1 MLNIRI
7 DTYIKAPA
15 VAHAGTI
22 NAMGEKNTANKKK
35 NPIKIAVNPVRPPAS
50 TPAELST

>member
-1 MLNIRI
+1 M

-22 NAMGEKNTANKKK
+22 NANGEKNTANKKN
-35 NPIKIAVNPVRPPAS
+35 NPMNTAVNPVLQNFLRN
-50 TPAELST
+50 L